1 MKNYTTYIMLI
12 TAALLAACTTELGR
26 KAEKQPVKVTVA
38 VISEAGGSESVQ
50 NYSGVLTEN
59 RSAMLSF
66 QTGGK
71 LTKLYVKEGER
82 VSKGRKIAMVDQTQS
97 LNALRSAEAALA
109 QAMDGYDRLKVVH
122 DSGALSD
129 VKWVEME
136 TKLQQ
141 ANSMA
146 QIARKNLEDCTLYA
160 PFSGV
165 VSSVNMGEGS
175 HLLPSQGIIRLISTD
190 TMLVK
195 LDIPENDISYIEV
208 GQSVDVQV
216 LPLKGKI
223 MKGVVARKWADADN
237 LSHTYPV
244 MVELP
249 NKDGSLLT
257 GMVCKA
263 SIHTKGG
270 GGNMVIPYQAVQL
283 MPDGR
288 YVWCVESGKSTRRS
302 VTIGDFASNGV
313 VVTSGLAAGDSVII
327 DGRQKVY
334 EGGQVSVCTKL
345 SNN

>member
-1 MKNYTTYIMLI
+1 MKHVTKFLI
-12 TAALLAACTTELGR
+12 FIAVMASLASCNAKQRHGV
-26 KAEKQPVKVTVA
+26 EKQPVKVTVA
-38 VISEAGGSESVQ
+38 VVSEIGGSESEQ
-50 NYSGVLTEN
+50 NYSGVLKES
-59 RSAMLSF
+59 RSALLSF

-71 LTKLYVKEGER
+71 LTKLYVKEGES
-82 VSKGRKIAMVDQTQS
+82 VCKGRKIAMIDQTQS
-97 LNALRSAEAALA
+97 LNALKSAEAALA
-109 QAMDGYDRLKVVH
+109 QAMDGYNRLKMVH

-146 QIARKNLEDCTLYA
+146 QIARKNLDDCTLYA
-160 PFSGV
+160 PFSGL
-165 VSSVNMGEGS
+165 VSSVNMGVGG
-175 HLLPSQGIIRLISTD
+175 HLLPSQGIVRLISTD

-195 LDIPENDISYIEV
+195 LDIPENDISHIEV
-208 GQSVDVQV
+208 GQEVDVQV

-244 MVELP
+244 MVEIP

-263 SIHTKGG
+263 SINIKGG
-270 GGNMVIPYQAVQL
+270 GGNIVIPYQAVQL

-288 YVWCVESGKSTRRS
+288 YVWCVKGGKSTRRKVS
-302 VTIGDFASNGV
+302 IGDFATNGV
-313 VVTSGLAAGDSVII
+313 VVTGGIAVGDSVII

-334 EGGQVSVCTKL
+334 EGGQVSVSQK
-345 SNN
+345 NRW